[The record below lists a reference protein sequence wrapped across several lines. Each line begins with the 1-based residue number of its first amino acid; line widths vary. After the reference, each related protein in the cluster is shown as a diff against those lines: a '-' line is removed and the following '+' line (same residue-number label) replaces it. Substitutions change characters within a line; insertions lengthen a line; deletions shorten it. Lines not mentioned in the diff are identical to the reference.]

1 MDLLRAYFV
10 LPLAKTA
17 EGIDLRGCDLSERK
31 ISRSKLNRKKRG
43 RQKMSSSFFRRVFV
57 TVARSNLWLGLCP
70 NKYKHAMTAR
80 LLSVAN
86 SNISRLRDAQ
96 AFHAA
101 VKRRRISCLRD
112 SADISPPG
120 AACPACPR
128 PWLILLR
135 ICKITSIAAT
145 QSERGTEK
153 DRRVKFIVQIKV
165 FISASLFDIQCF
177 MQYNIYDA

>member
-1 MDLLRAYFV
+1 
-10 LPLAKTA
+10 
-17 EGIDLRGCDLSERK
+17 
-31 ISRSKLNRKKRG
+31 
-43 RQKMSSSFFRRVFV
+43 
-57 TVARSNLWLGLCP
+57 
-70 NKYKHAMTAR
+70 MTAR
-80 LLSVAN
+80 FHKVAEG
-86 SNISRLRDAQ
+86 NILRLCD
-96 AFHAA
+96 
-101 VKRRRISCLRD
+101 C
-112 SADISPPG
+112 ADISPQG

-153 DRRVKFIVQIKV
+153 DRRVKFIVQIMF

>member
-1 MDLLRAYFV
+1 MLAALGLFVGLVLCRIEDKRAMSARFHNV
-10 LPLAKTA
+10 A
-17 EGIDLRGCDLSERK
+17 EGN
-31 ISRSKLNRKKRG
+31 ISRS
-43 RQKMSSSFFRRVFV
+43 
-57 TVARSNLWLGLCP
+57 
-70 NKYKHAMTAR
+70 
-80 LLSVAN
+80 
-86 SNISRLRDAQ
+86 RDAQ

-128 PWLILLR
+128 PWLILFR
-135 ICKITSIAAT
+135 ICKIIRIAAT

-177 MQYNIYDA
+177 MSYNIYDA